1 MPHIARR
8 PSILTAAARLLGFGG
23 GARGPRPQS
32 LAENNAASRLIDQTK
47 PLEDYDYVVLDAE
60 MTGLSPRKD
69 EIVSLGAVRVKNLQ
83 ILPNERFEALVKPSI
98 PLPRLS
104 TIIHRIT
111 PQAIREAPPL
121 ADVLPDFFAFCRGS
135 LLVGHH
141 VGLDMAFL
149 SRACRDL
156 YGETPANPCLDTM
169 RLAMLWR
176 ERLFESH
183 YDRYNLSVS
192 YNLADL
198 AREHGL
204 PAFPSHNA
212 MADAMQT
219 AYLFLFLVKKL
230 RKTGLRTLKDLYLSG
245 RGWRWYG

>member
-1 MPHIARR
+1 MPHLARR
-8 PSILTAAARLLGFGG
+8 PAFLGALSRLLGLGG
-23 GARGPRPQS
+23 PVRGQCPPS
-32 LAENNAASRLIDQTK
+32 LLDNNALCRDIDQGK
-47 PLEDYDYVVLDAE
+47 PLEAYDYVVFDAE
-60 MTGLSPRKD
+60 MTGLSPRRD

-83 ILPNERFEALVKPSI
+83 ILPYERFEALVKPSI

-121 ADVLPDFFAFCRGS
+121 AEVLPDFFAFCRGS

-149 SRACRDL
+149 TRACRAL
-156 YGETPANPCLDTM
+156 YGETPVNPCLDTM

-204 PAFPSHNA
+204 PVFPSHNA

-230 RKTGLRTLKDLYLSG
+230 RKSGIGALKELYLSG
-245 RGWRWYG
+245 RSWRWYG